1 MSDTYPTRIRLGYG
15 RDTYPRRVRV
25 SLNSDARTSRTD
37 TYPTACPSL
46 LAGRQRRGSRLQ
58 PRGSKLQ
65 RTRRQPQ
72 PRKPPTAA
80 PTACAPPRPCE
91 PAARAPD
98 AAPVSRDRACLARRP
113 PLRPHR
119 PRAPAAAPF
128 LRALACPTLQ
138 PAAEGEEGGGAGG
151 GRWEGMGPVVEPP
164 CRFCSLAPLQLLEAL
179 DREEQRKGAE

>member
-1 MSDTYPTRIRLGYG
+1 MSNTYPTRIRLEYG

-25 SLNSDARTSRTD
+25 SLNSDARNSRTD

-80 PTACAPPRPCE
+80 LTACAPPRPCE

-119 PRAPAAAPF
+119 PRAPAACAPPRPCEPAARAPAAAPF

-151 GRWEGMGPVVEPP
+151 GRWEGMG
-164 CRFCSLAPLQLLEAL
+164 R
-179 DREEQRKGAE
+179 RGK

>member
-1 MSDTYPTRIRLGYG
+1 VSDTYPTRIRLGYG

-25 SLNSDARTSRTD
+25 SLNSDARNSRTD

-80 PTACAPPRPCE
+80 LTACAPPRPYE
-91 PAARAPD
+91 PAA
-98 AAPVSRDRACLARRP
+98 
-113 PLRPHR
+113 
-119 PRAPAAAPF
+119 RAPAAAPF

-138 PAAEGEEGGGAGG
+138 TAAEGVEGGGAGG
-151 GRWEGMGPVVEPP
+151 GRRIGRIFESCCYVMNLW
-164 CRFCSLAPLQLLEAL
+164 
-179 DREEQRKGAE
+179 